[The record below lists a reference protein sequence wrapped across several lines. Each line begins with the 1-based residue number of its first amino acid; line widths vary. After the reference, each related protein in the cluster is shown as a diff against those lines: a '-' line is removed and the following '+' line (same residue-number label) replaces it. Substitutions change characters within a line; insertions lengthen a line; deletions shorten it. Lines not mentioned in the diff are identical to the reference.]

1 MSDNTVA
8 DQSGSDRYLVISSDC
23 HAGLPNAQYRDWL
36 DPEYRDRFDQHLA
49 DRTRMMELASRGVL
63 NEEFAG
69 EGEREN
75 AEGLQGGWDAARRDK
90 ELDADGVVGE
100 VIFPDA
106 DAVTAGASAPFGA
119 GLSAGGDM
127 PVALLMA
134 GARAHNRWLAELC
147 NASPARRAG
156 VAIVPIFDVDAAVK
170 EITRARE
177 SGLRGGILIPSMWQ
191 PYPPYHDPVYE
202 PVWATCAD
210 LGTPIHVHSGA
221 ADKGTYGPYVGMY
234 VTEVRWWSARPLHFL
249 LWSGVFE
256 RYPSLRFVVTECG

>member
-119 GLSAGGDM
+119 GLSAGGDV
-127 PVALLMA
+127 PPALLMA

-147 NASPARRAG
+147 NASPERRAG
-156 VAIVPIFDVDAAVK
+156 VAIVPIYDVDAAVA
-170 EITRARE
+170 EIRRARE
-177 SGLRGGILIPSMWQ
+177 AGVRGGVLIPSVWG
-191 PYPPYHDPVYE
+191 PDPAQHHPGDE
-202 PVWATCAD
+202 TIWAA
-210 LGTPIHVHSGA
+210 
-221 ADKGTYGPYVGMY
+221 
-234 VTEVRWWSARPLHFL
+234 RARP
-249 LWSGVFE
+249 
-256 RYPSLRFVVTECG
+256 PN